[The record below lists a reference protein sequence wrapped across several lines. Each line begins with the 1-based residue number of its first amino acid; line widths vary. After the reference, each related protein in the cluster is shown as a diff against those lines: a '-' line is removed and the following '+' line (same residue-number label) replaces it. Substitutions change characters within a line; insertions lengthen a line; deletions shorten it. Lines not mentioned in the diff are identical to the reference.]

1 MDNILTINYILL
13 ILVIILG
20 AGLAQVWWHYNRATQ
35 IRHPITTIIQIL
47 GITFVIAMLALV
59 VVSIM
64 IGENIV
70 LSTYLLQDLI
80 LSFFIAIAIYFLII
94 KPSNIEI
101 KEQMKRVNSI
111 IDHALN
117 GILVVNEAG
126 IIELFNPSA
135 SNILGYALH
144 EVIGRKFTILV
155 PEPYKTEYM
164 EYLRR
169 YLETGIGE
177 VIDSGPR
184 EVVGLR
190 EDGTT
195 IPIELLISSMKLD
208 SKRLFLVVFQ
218 DISQRK
224 EVEEAI
230 QKAHDMAVE
239 ASVAKSEF
247 LSNMSHEIRTPMNTI
262 IGISDLLSETPL
274 NDDQKKYVQIF
285 KESGEHL
292 LSLINDI
299 LDISKIEAGHAELE
313 HADFNLQQLMDKIKE
328 MMLIKIEPQKLN
340 LVFDTEPDI
349 PRNLIG
355 DAGRLKQVLLNLIGN
370 AIKFT
375 EKGEVLVKTKLKSLN
390 MTKKEV
396 ELLFEIHDTGIGI
409 SAEKVGLLFHDFT
422 QGDLSFT
429 RKYGGSGLGLAISKK
444 LIELMNGNI
453 WVESEVGK
461 GSTFYFT
468 AKFLTAAPKQ
478 IEKRPSDEKNA
489 TIPAS
494 KALKENSTQ
503 EGQAKRILLV
513 DDSDDNRQLIELYL
527 KKLPY
532 TIDIAQNGEVAVDKF
547 KTNKYDIVLMDIQMP
562 VMDGYM
568 ATKIIRKWESDK
580 QLIPTPIIALT
591 AHAFKEDEQKSL
603 DAGCTGHLSKPIH
616 KTTLIEALDKY
627 ILH

>member
-20 AGLAQVWWHYNRATQ
+20 AGLAQVWWHYNRTTQ

-59 VVSIM
+59 LVSIT

-70 LSTYLLQDLI
+70 LSTYLLQDLV

-135 SNILGYALH
+135 SKILGYAPH
-144 EVIGRKFTILV
+144 DVIGKKFPILV

-169 YLETGIGE
+169 YIETGIGE

-218 DISQRK
+218 NITQRK
-224 EVEEAI
+224 EVEEAVK
-230 QKAHDMAVE
+230 KAHDMAVE

-313 HADFNLQQLMDKIKE
+313 HADFNLQQIMDKIKE
-328 MMLIKIEPQKLN
+328 MMLIKIDPQKLN
-340 LVFDTEPDI
+340 LIFDTEPDI
-349 PRNLIG
+349 PRSLIG

-375 EKGEVLVKTKLKSLN
+375 EQGEVLVKTKLKSLN
-390 MTKKEV
+390 LNKKEV

-409 SAEKVGLLFHDFT
+409 SAEKVGLLFHDFM

-444 LIELMNGNI
+444 LIELMHGNI

-468 AKFLTAAPKQ
+468 AKFLTATPKQ
-478 IEKRPSDEKNA
+478 IENRLSDEKNI

-494 KALKENSTQ
+494 KVSDENRIQ
-503 EGQAKRILLV
+503 EGIVKCILLV

-532 TIDIAQNGEVAVDKF
+532 TIDIAQNGEEAVDKF

-580 QLIPTPIIALT
+580 QLISTPIIALT

-627 ILH
+627 ILR

>member
-80 LSFFIAIAIYFLII
+80 LSFFIAIAVYFLII

-117 GILVVNEAG
+117 GILVVNDAG

-135 SNILGYALH
+135 SNILGYASH

-184 EVVGLR
+184 EVVGLK

-218 DISQRK
+218 DIKHRK

-230 QKAHDMAVE
+230 KKAHDMAVE

-274 NDDQKKYVQIF
+274 NDEQKKYVQIF

-313 HADFNLQQLMDKIKE
+313 HADFNLQQIMDKIKE
-328 MMLIKIEPQKLN
+328 MMLIKIDPQKLN
-340 LVFDTEPDI
+340 LIFDTEPDI

-375 EKGEVLVKTKLKSLN
+375 DKGEVLVKTKLKSLN
-390 MTKKEV
+390 MSKKEV

-468 AKFLTAAPKQ
+468 AKFLTATPKQ
-478 IEKRPSDEKNA
+478 IENRLSDEKNI

-494 KALKENSTQ
+494 TVSDENKIQ
-503 EGQAKRILLV
+503 EGIVKRILLV

-580 QLIPTPIIALT
+580 QLTPTPIIALT

-616 KTTLIEALDKY
+616 KTTLLEALDKY

>member
-184 EVVGLR
+184 EVIGLR

-230 QKAHDMAVE
+230 KKAHDMAVE

-478 IEKRPSDEKNA
+478 IEKRPSDEKNT

-494 KALKENSTQ
+494 KPLKENSTQ
-503 EGQAKRILLV
+503 EGQVTQILLV

>member
-135 SNILGYALH
+135 SNILGYTLH

>member
-20 AGLAQVWWHYNRATQ
+20 AGLAQVWWHYNRTTQ
-35 IRHPITTIIQIL
+35 IRHPVTTIIQIL

-70 LSTYLLQDLI
+70 LSTYLLQDLV

-135 SNILGYALH
+135 SKILGHPTH
-144 EVIGRKFTILV
+144 EVIGKKFTILI
-155 PEPYKTEYM
+155 PEPYRTEYM

-190 EDGTT
+190 EDGVT

-224 EVEEAI
+224 EVEGAI
-230 QKAHDMAVE
+230 KKAHDMAVE

-313 HADFNLQQLMDKIKE
+313 HADFNLQQIMDKIKE
-328 MMLIKIEPQKLN
+328 MMLIKIDQQKLK
-340 LVFDTEPDI
+340 LIFDTEPDV

-355 DAGRLKQVLLNLIGN
+355 DAGRLNQILLNLIGN

-375 EKGEVLVKTKLKSLN
+375 DKGEVLVKTKLKSLN
-390 MTKKEV
+390 MSKKEA

-409 SAEKVGLLFHDFT
+409 PAEKVGLLFHDFT

-444 LIELMNGNI
+444 LIELMHGTI

-468 AKFLTAAPKQ
+468 AKFLTATPKQ
-478 IEKRPSDEKNA
+478 TEKQLSDIEKSTTSFSNELAKNK
-489 TIPAS
+489 T
-494 KALKENSTQ
+494 KE
-503 EGQAKRILLV
+503 GGVKRILLV

-527 KKLPY
+527 KQLPY
-532 TIDIAQNGEVAVDKF
+532 AIDIARNGEIAVDKF

-580 QLIPTPIIALT
+580 QLPPTPIIALT

-627 ILH
+627 IL